1 MIARRPWRGAP
12 FFTGFAGCLVLAAAG
27 VCLADPQEIPAQ
39 PPVRAAAL
47 HLVELKSGRV
57 LLTKNATQPLPPASL
72 TKIMTAVVALNEASL
87 HDVIQIDGRALHV
100 RSSLKLRR
108 GEPYLLRDLLAAML
122 VTSANDACEAI
133 AWHIGGTPAQFVEK
147 MNARAAVLGLSRTH
161 FANPCG
167 FDAPGHYS
175 TAEDLTRLTQ
185 AALQIPEFSMMV
197 RTVEREIATT
207 DGRRRIHLY
216 STNQLLLDPDVTGV
230 KTGFTNKAGRCLI
243 ASMFKDGQQLLLVGL
258 NVVDRWE
265 QATQLLRYGQALLRT
280 GQE

>member
-1 MIARRPWRGAP
+1 MASPRMQGMSLGPADLAASRAMKTTRVGGGHPDYA
-12 FFTGFAGCLVLAAAG
+12 VLASYGHIRDLPQKAKKG
-27 VCLADPQEIPAQ
+27 SMSVDVEHGFTPTYEVIEEKEGRLADIKKAAK
-39 PPVRAAAL
+39 RAEKVWL
-47 HLVELKSGRV
+47 
-57 LLTKNATQPLPPASL
+57 AT
-72 TKIMTAVVALNEASL
+72 
-87 HDVIQIDGRALHV
+87 
-100 RSSLKLRR
+100 
-108 GEPYLLRDLLAAML
+108 DL
-122 VTSANDACEAI
+122 DREGEAI
-133 AWHIGGTPAQFVEK
+133 AWHIGGTPTQFVEK

-207 DGRRRIHLY
+207 DGLRSIHIY

-265 QATQLLRYGQALLRT
+265 QATQLLRYGQALLRP

>member
-1 MIARRPWRGAP
+1 MIARRQARRAL
-12 FFTGFAGCLVLAAAG
+12 FFAGCLVLGAAG
-27 VCLADPQEIPAQ
+27 AGRADSSEMPAQ
-39 PPVRAAAL
+39 PTVQAAAL
-47 HLVELKSGRV
+47 YLVELKSGRV

-72 TKIMTAVVALNEASL
+72 TKIMTAAVALSEASL
-87 HDVIQIDGRALHV
+87 HDVVRIDGRALHT

-108 GEPYLLRDLLAAML
+108 GEPFLLRDLLAAML

-133 AWHIGGTPAQFVEK
+133 AWHIGGTPVQFVEK
-147 MNARAAVLGLSRTH
+147 MNARAKVLGLTRTH
-161 FANPCG
+161 FVNPCG

-175 TAEDLTRLTQ
+175 TAEDLARLTQ

-207 DGRRRIHLY
+207 DGSRSIHLY

-258 NVVDRWE
+258 NVIDRWE
-265 QATQLLRYGQALLRT
+265 QAARLLRYGQTLLRT